1 MSLPRQI
8 PCRSAYCRRTA
19 RTPSASS
26 CARRSAVV
34 WCSPGCTSVLISL
47 SLRFGGGLLL
57 EPLRLAPRRLA
68 PLRPLAAAGRERER
82 TGVDDRGAPVDADHR
97 AVDVGGAGGQQP
109 GDRARGLGGGAG
121 R

>member
-57 EPLRLAPRRLA
+57 EPRRLA